1 MVGSK
6 PLISNGRYL
15 LPGFG
20 KNAPREIPMVGIVGL
35 LSVTIGA
42 VVAYAS
48 ERFPAHVESLETG
61 AGFLLISGFALT
73 GYVLPVVL

>member
-1 MVGSK
+1 MTAICYAGSGNQ
-6 PLISNGRYL
+6 P
-15 LPGFG
+15 
-20 KNAPREIPMVGIVGL
+20 PREISMIGVVGL

-61 AGFLLISGFALT
+61 AGFLLISGLALT
-73 GYVLPVVL
+73 SYALPAVL